1 VSGGKIQERAMV
13 NVDKQKCEPPTGKT
27 QNHKARQDAVDR
39 QSKALRQNLHRRKE
53 QARARKSINTVANL
67 VNKQSN
73 DGR

>member
-1 VSGGKIQERAMV
+1 MSGGKTKESAMV
-13 NVDKQKCEPPTGKT
+13 NVDKKKCEPPSGKT
-27 QNHKARQDAVDR
+27 QNHKAKQDAVDR

-67 VNKQSN
+67 ANKQSN